1 VVINLAPPSGV
12 RAVIDT
18 LTEQVIP
25 LNRVEVPSSKPGK
38 RVHVATIRRW
48 ATPGIG
54 GVCLETILCG
64 GVRCTSK
71 EALQRFFERVTIA
84 RDGEA
89 AGPSSDGGVSRTP
102 QARLRASER
111 AAAELER
118 LGL

>member
-1 VVINLAPPSGV
+1 M
-12 RAVIDT
+12 IDT

-25 LNRVEVPSSKPGK
+25 LKQVEVPSSRPGK
-38 RVHVATIRRW
+38 RVHVATIYKW
-48 ATPGIG
+48 ATRGVG
-54 GVCLETILCG
+54 GCRLETILCG

-84 RDGEA
+84 RDGKA
-89 AGPSSDGGVSRTP
+89 SGPSADGGMSRSP

-111 AAAELER
+111 AAAELRR